1 MKNILVTGANG
12 QLGTEVRNR
21 ASLYPELTF
30 RFTDLENLNIGQ
42 KNSIIAYCNQFVPD
56 LIINCAAYNLVD
68 KAEDDP
74 ATANLVNTEAVANLA
89 DVAGRFNAGMIHIST
104 DYVFDGKT
112 FRPYRETDHPNPL
125 SAYARS
131 KYGGENELVER
142 NGKFIIIRTS
152 WLYSSYGQ
160 NFVKTILKYGKERES
175 LRVVDDQTGSPTFA
189 GDLAEA
195 ILQIIPRSDSI
206 NQTEIFHFSNEGVA
220 SWYDFAKA
228 VIRLAGIDC
237 KVIPVCTEDYPLP
250 AKRPFYSVMNK
261 SKIKQFLGIE
271 IPYWLDSLE
280 KSLHSINK

>member
-12 QLGTEVRNR
+12 QLGTEIRNR
-21 ASLYPELTF
+21 SPLHPELNF
-30 RFTDLENLNIGQ
+30 RFTDLDDLNIG
-42 KNSIIAYCNQFVPD
+42 KKSNIIDYCNHFTPD

-74 ATANLVNTEAVANLA
+74 APAILVNTEAVANLA
-89 DVAGRFNAGMIHIST
+89 DVAGIFNAGLIHIST
-104 DYVFDGKT
+104 DYVFDGKA
-112 FRPYRETDHPNPL
+112 FRPYSETDQPNPL

-131 KYGGENELVER
+131 KYGGETELINR
-142 NGKFIIIRTS
+142 NGKFVIIRTS
-152 WLYSSYGQ
+152 WLYSSHGQ

-175 LRVVDDQTGSPTFA
+175 LRVVDDQTGTPTFA
-189 GDLAEA
+189 GDLAEVV
-195 ILQIIPRSDSI
+195 LQMIPEFDKIS
-206 NQTEIFHFSNEGVA
+206 QTEIFHFSNEGVA

-228 VIRLAGIDC
+228 ILRMAGIGC
-237 KVIPVCTEDYPLP
+237 KVFPVSTEDYPLP

-261 SKIKQFLGIE
+261 SKIKQFLGME